1 LLTIAA
7 ITAITAVIGALM
19 PAINRAGQALVS
31 SADVA
36 DARLSSQIEIV
47 HATGSD
53 GDTVTLGWV
62 KNIGA
67 TAVIAV
73 SKSDVFF
80 GPETDFLRIPYGD
93 VGCTAPCWNFNVE
106 NDTQWNPTSTIR
118 ITVFLASPLATGT
131 TYYFKIVAPTGVEDT
146 KFFTV

>member
-1 LLTIAA
+1 
-7 ITAITAVIGALM
+7 M

-118 ITVFLASPLATGT
+118 ITVFLASPLAAGT